1 MFQQICA
8 IVGVIAVAA
17 IASSLVGE
25 SNYKSKTEE
34 RRATMKKLKGEGHDW
49 RQITL
54 IINRMNFRNR
64 EGKEFTENELREEF
78 AWMIANDEYDN
89 DD

>member
-8 IVGVIAVAA
+8 VVGVVAIAA
-17 IASSLVGE
+17 IASSIAGE
-25 SNYKSKTEE
+25 SKYKSKTAE
-34 RRATMKKLKGEGHDW
+34 RRAAMKKLREEGHDW

-54 IINRMNFRNR
+54 IINKMNFRNR
-64 EGKEFTENELREEF
+64 EGKEFAESELREEF
-78 AWMIANDEYDN
+78 AWMIANEECDS